1 MLDEAPSFASV
12 ADKIGNRGLEKA
24 LRQLASEVGKEIRSA
39 KSTPLRAQVRNDMKR
54 LKAETKRF
62 ETALNCIPLM
72 ELPMSDIDCLPQ
84 ARQTI
89 HNIIELCDTTLSMHS
104 AKGGVRKKPG
114 RVTCAMIV
122 IEAWACVR
130 GDLPGGNNKD
140 VQEICD
146 DYWRACGCGTI
157 GQGDPSNWRRTV
169 IEALSKQSQM
179 RRYIRHVMSRNSVL
193 YRIDCK
199 IS

>member
-12 ADKIGNRGLEKA
+12 AHKIGNRGLEKA
-24 LRQLASEVGKEIRSA
+24 LRQLASEVRKEIRSA
-39 KSTPLRAQVRNDMKR
+39 KFTPLRAQVRNHVKR

-62 ETALNCIPLM
+62 ETALNRIPLM
-72 ELPMSDIDCLPQ
+72 ELPVSDIDCLPQ

-89 HNIIELCDTTLSMHS
+89 HDIKTLCDTMLSMHS

-140 VQEICD
+140 VQQVCD
-146 DYWRACGCGTI
+146 DYWRSCGHETV
-157 GQGDPSNWRRTV
+157 GQGDPGNWRRTV
-169 IEALSKQSQM
+169 TEALSKQSAM
-179 RRYIRHVMSRNSVL
+179 RRYIRHV
-193 YRIDCK
+193 
-199 IS
+199 ISDEIQRCTE